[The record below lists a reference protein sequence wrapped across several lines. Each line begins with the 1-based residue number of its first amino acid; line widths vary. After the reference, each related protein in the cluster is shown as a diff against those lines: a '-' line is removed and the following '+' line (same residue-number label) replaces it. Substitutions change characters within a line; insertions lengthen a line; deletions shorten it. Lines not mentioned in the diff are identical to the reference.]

1 MNTLPLAGASGT
13 ASPLA
18 DHATPS
24 SGRLSKRLQSLLCIW
39 IPLSILVGHTF
50 HIEVTEE
57 EQVLIVLAEYDLE
70 HVLIEPQVFPPL
82 VLLVLH
88 LVPFHPGYSLQ
99 GDAGDGPCQVGN
111 CMDLVLVVPEGAGG
125 ELEPPRDEVRLHPR
139 FETVQ
144 LTLAQGRVM
153 WVND

>member
-24 SGRLSKRLQSLLCIW
+24 SGRLSKGLQSLLGVW
-39 IPLSILVGHTF
+39 IPASILVGHTV

-70 HVLIEPQVFPPL
+70 HVLIKLPVFTPL

-88 LVPFHPGYSLQ
+88 LVPGHSGNGLQ
-99 GDAGDGPCQVGN
+99 GYASNGSCQVGD
-111 CMDLVLVVPEGAGG
+111 CMDLVLVVPKGAGG
-125 ELEPPRDEVRLHPR
+125 ELEPP
-139 FETVQ
+139 
-144 LTLAQGRVM
+144 
-153 WVND
+153 